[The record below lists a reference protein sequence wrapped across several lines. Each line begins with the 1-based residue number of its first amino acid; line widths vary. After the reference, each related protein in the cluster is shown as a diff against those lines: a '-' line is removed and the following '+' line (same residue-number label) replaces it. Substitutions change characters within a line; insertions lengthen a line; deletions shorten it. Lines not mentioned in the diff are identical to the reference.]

1 MSSKNRSSISSLKK
15 KCILVDKHPVFR
27 HGLSQLI
34 NQQPDI
40 ATAGEADNVSEA
52 LALVT
57 SAKPD
62 IAIIDLALKQSMGIE
77 LIKDLKVQHPALPVL
92 VLSLY
97 EEALY
102 TERVLRAGAKGYIMK
117 DAPGDEILQAVRRVL
132 NGRIYLSQEMGTKL
146 LTPMVNGGQDVSQS
160 PIDRLSDRELEV
172 FQLLGKAYETRQI
185 AETLHVSIKTV
196 ESYRE
201 HIKVK
206 LNLENSTQLIRK
218 AVEWVQSAG
227 LG

>member
-1 MSSKNRSSISSLKK
+1 M
-15 KCILVDKHPVFR
+15 LVDKHPVFR
-27 HGLSQLI
+27 HGLNQLI
-34 NQQPDI
+34 NQQADI
-40 ATAGEADNVSEA
+40 MTCGEADNVSAA
-52 LALVT
+52 LSLVA
-57 SAKPD
+57 SAKPNL
-62 IAIIDLALKQSMGIE
+62 AVIDLALKQSMGIE
-77 LIKDLKVQHPALPVL
+77 LIKDLKVQHPTLPVL

-97 EEALY
+97 EESLY

-117 DAPGDEILQAVRRVL
+117 DALGEEILQAIRRVL

-146 LTPMVNGGQDVSQS
+146 LTPMVNGGQDVCQS

>member
-1 MSSKNRSSISSLKK
+1 MTSKNRSTLSDLRKRVL
-15 KCILVDKHPVFR
+15 LVDKHPVFR

-34 NQQPDI
+34 NQQSDLI
-40 ATAGEADNVSEA
+40 TCGEADN
-52 LALVT
+52 T
-57 SAKPD
+57 SSAIASIASTKPD

-77 LIKDLKVQHPALPVL
+77 LLKDLKVQYPSLPVL

-97 EEALY
+97 EESLY

-117 DAPGDEILQAVRRVL
+117 DAPGEEILQAIRRVL

-146 LTPMVNGGQDVSQS
+146 LTPMVSGGQDVSQS

-227 LG
+227 IG